1 MRVLIQRVYEFCPET
16 NPEIAKAVEVFRA
29 NGFEVFESGRPE
41 KKPEPEPEPSVD
53 EHASRRALVTQAVA
67 SMRSRG
73 GLSSAAACRL
83 FAIDQTRLAKW
94 SRGLGRVD
102 DTTLARVKA
111 VEERLAG
118 KSAGEIVTVVE
129 AVSAQQGIRGR
140 RQKLTETE
148 RAEVAQL
155 LRDGVPPREIAAT
168 YRMSLGSVDN
178 YRRRDVGNATT
189 TEV

>member
-1 MRVLIQRVYEFCPET
+1 MRVLIQRVYEYCPEK

-29 NGFEVFESGRPE
+29 NGFDVFESGRPE
-41 KKPEPEPEPSVD
+41 QKPEPEPEPSVD
-53 EHASRRALVTQAVA
+53 EHASRRAVITQAVA
-67 SMRSRG
+67 GMMSRG

-94 SRGLGRVD
+94 MRGFGRVD
-102 DTTLARVKA
+102 DKTLARVKA

>member
-1 MRVLIQRVYEFCPET
+1 MRVLIQRVYEYCPEK

-29 NGFEVFESGRPE
+29 NGFDVFESGRPE
-41 KKPEPEPEPSVD
+41 QKPEPEPSVD
-53 EHASRRALVTQAVA
+53 EHASRRAVITQAVA
-67 SMRSRG
+67 GMMSRG

-94 SRGLGRVD
+94 MRGFGRVD
-102 DTTLARVKA
+102 DKTLARVKA